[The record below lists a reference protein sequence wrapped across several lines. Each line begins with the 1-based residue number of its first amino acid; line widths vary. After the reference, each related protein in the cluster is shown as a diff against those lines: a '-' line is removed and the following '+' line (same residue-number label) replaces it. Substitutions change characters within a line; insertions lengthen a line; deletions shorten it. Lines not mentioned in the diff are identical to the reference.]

1 MSSSNILLR
10 WATMSLFAI
19 YLTAC
24 GDIDHDLLPSDS
36 DQRPNVVAGTI
47 GHLPN
52 QVSADFTINDSQNNL
67 FTLSDYLEGGATPAD
82 AVVLYFTMWCPICLG
97 HTDHMFNTIR
107 PQFQTQRNVVF
118 VLVDYISGSVALTR
132 ASEIANGYSDSGFI
146 TVADVD
152 QALYKQYHAA
162 NGTTVVISG
171 DGTILLNEDYRTGA
185 NLIKALNT
193 LFP

>member
-1 MSSSNILLR
+1 MYFNNTLLR
-10 WATMSLFAI
+10 WATMLLFVG

-36 DQRPNVVAGTI
+36 DQRPNVVAGTV

-52 QVSADFTINDSQNNL
+52 QISADFTINDSQNNP
-67 FTLSDYLEGGATPAD
+67 FTLSDYLDDGATPAD

-97 HTDHMFNTIR
+97 HTDHMFNAIR
-107 PQFQTQRNVVF
+107 PQFQTQGDVVF

-132 ASEIANGYSDSGFI
+132 ASELANGYSDSGFI

-152 QALYKQYHAA
+152 QTLYKQYHAA

-171 DGTILLNEDYRTGA
+171 NGTILLNEDYRAGT
-185 NLIKALNT
+185 NLIKTLDT